1 MTREAS
7 TEQKK
12 DLAYVANLVQD
23 LDADSPHS
31 SVHDAQVAASMES
44 LAAVMDIDP
53 EDVQSDVNDELAR
66 LRSKVNARNDSIE
79 DDELMSLGETML
91 GIKPKVE
98 AISLVDLIRSLTGIL
113 QAAPADVRSELKI
126 VLRDGSPVTGA
137 RLEDG
142 SIVVESGH

>member
-23 LDADSPHS
+23 LDSDSPHS
-31 SVHDAQVAASMES
+31 SVADAQVAASMES

-53 EDVQSDVNDELAR
+53 DDVQSDVQDELAKI
-66 LRSKVNARNDSIE
+66 RSKVNGTTE

-91 GIKPKVE
+91 GIQPEVE
-98 AISLVDLIRSLTGIL
+98 AITLVELIRSLTGIM
-113 QAAPADVRSELKI
+113 QAAPVDLRNELKM
-126 VLRDGSPVTGA
+126 VLADGSPVTGVH
-137 RLEDG
+137 LKDG
-142 SIVVESGH
+142 VIVVEVDK